1 VKSTHRAFQSF
12 PYSPFIRTDF
22 TPGVIAQQTSYFTVL
37 GPLDADGSTSP
48 HNPKRRPFGGHTF
61 PLRRSNFLGVFQMI
75 SKIAFAAALLA
86 TSCFGATWTGKISD
100 SACGVSHAKM
110 RAAHTDLTSDK
121 DCTLACIKSGSKYVL
136 VSKGKVFQI
145 DNQNLDDLQKYAGQ
159 NVTLTGKLTGDSI
172 EVSSIVGK

>member
-1 VKSTHRAFQSF
+1 
-12 PYSPFIRTDF
+12 
-22 TPGVIAQQTSYFTVL
+22 
-37 GPLDADGSTSP
+37 
-48 HNPKRRPFGGHTF
+48 
-61 PLRRSNFLGVFQMI
+61 MI
-75 SKIAFAAALLA
+75 SKLAFAAVLLA

-110 RAAHTDLTSDK
+110 RTAYADLTSDK

-159 NVTLTGKLTGDSI
+159 NVTLTGKLMGDSI
-172 EVSSIVGK
+172 EVSSIVGR

>member
-1 VKSTHRAFQSF
+1 MVLLAALLCNYGRGKCLIDIGTEGGW
-12 PYSPFIRTDF
+12 PTDQLALS
-22 TPGVIAQQTSYFTVL
+22 IAL
-37 GPLDADGSTSP
+37 
-48 HNPKRRPFGGHTF
+48 FGGHTF
-61 PLRRSNFLGVFQMI
+61 PWRRPNFLGVFQMI
-75 SKIAFAAALLA
+75 SKIAFVAALVA

-159 NVTLTGKLTGDSI
+159 NITLTGKLTGDSI
-172 EVSSIVGK
+172 EVTSIVAK